1 MKQKMEMA
9 ALPGYMPGTNA
20 LTENRLREWY
30 AMKRLGQLGDYNLP
44 TANVN
49 LTRSH
54 ANTSGFFDC
63 LDLVDEA
70 TLSFMIH
77 ELGLY
82 SLQELPDLQVMFG
95 TTNNST
101 KPFPQRKMRQ

>member
-1 MKQKMEMA
+1 MEMST
-9 ALPGYMPGTNA
+9 LPGFIPNEFA
-20 LTENRLREWY
+20 ENRLREWY
-30 AMKRLGQLGDYNLP
+30 TIKHLNNHGDYNFPPTNLP
-44 TANVN
+44 HNRT
-49 LTRSH
+49 H

-63 LDLVDEA
+63 LDLVDDA

-95 TTNNST
+95 NTNRA
-101 KPFPQRKMRQ
+101 KPFPQTHRRFPLAQ